1 MEPERT
7 AAPPRALLLS
17 ECTLGEVE
25 AHLQRSPKVIVPV
38 GATEQHGPHAPFGT
52 DSILATEV
60 SLRLARRIRALVAP
74 TLAYGVSGD
83 HRGYAGVPFVSPRTM
98 TGLVQDIILSLAG
111 GGFREIVFV
120 NGHYT
125 NSIVLSAAIME
136 VGDQLPS
143 GTIAFPFNYWDAL
156 PPDELAEY
164 LGAEVGLHANIGE
177 TSAVLAVDE
186 SLVKLDLAVREYP
199 DFPVEPTP
207 AMVSAYFFSGLGT
220 LSRASHSGVWG
231 DPSGSSAELGRRYL
245 ERIEEASVKFVENV
259 ESIFRAFPERRA

>member
-1 MEPERT
+1 MGKRRAMGRT
-7 AAPPRALLLS
+7 RTLLS
-17 ECTLGEVE
+17 ECTLLDVE
-25 AHLQRSPKVIVPV
+25 QQLQRSAKAIVPV

-60 SLRLARRIRALVAP
+60 SVRLARRIDALVAP
-74 TLAYGVSGD
+74 TLTYGVSGD
-83 HRGYAGVPFVSPRTM
+83 HAGYPGVPFVSASTM
-98 TGLVQDIILSLAG
+98 TALVQDVVLSLAG
-111 GGFREIVFV
+111 GGFREIILV

-136 VGDQLPS
+136 VGNQLPS

-186 SLVKLDLAVREYP
+186 SLVKLDLAEREYP
-199 DFPVEPTP
+199 AFPVEPTP
-207 AMVSAYFFSGLGT
+207 AMISAYFFSARGT
-220 LSRASHSGVWG
+220 LPRASRSGVWG

-245 ERIEEASVKFVENV
+245 EQIEDASVRFVENV
-259 ESIFRAFPERRA
+259 ELIFRAFPESQA